1 MPTPFQILADPVSLV
16 IMAIYL
22 ALMIWEA
29 FFPARRLPPI
39 PFWRS
44 KGIVAFF
51 FFFFLSTYL
60 PLFYAHWLPS
70 AQLFD
75 LTNMNIALA
84 SLLGVILYEL
94 GMYVWHRAMHKNNLL
109 WRVFHQMH
117 HSAERLDTYG
127 AFFFSPFDM
136 IGFTLLGTVCFAF
149 IMGLPAQAITIVLL
163 ATNFLS
169 IFQHANIK
177 TPEWLGYIVQRPES
191 HAVHHAKGIHGYN
204 YSDLPVFDLIFGS
217 FRNTK
222 DYVKETG
229 FYNGASSRIVEMLT
243 FRDVSSPGK
252 KTSLKTTSK
261 IRKDSVRESV
271 VTSIN

>member
-16 IMAIYL
+16 IMAMYL
-22 ALMIWEA
+22 ALMVWEA
-29 FFPARRLPPI
+29 FFPARRLPSI

-70 AQLFD
+70 TQLFD
-75 LTNMNIALA
+75 LTNMNVALA
-84 SLLGVILYEL
+84 SFLGVLLYEL

-149 IMGLPAQAITIVLL
+149 IMGLPAQAVTIVLL
-163 ATNFLS
+163 VTNFLS
-169 IFQHANIK
+169 IFQHANIN
-177 TPEWLGYIVQRPES
+177 TPGWLGYIVQRPES

-217 FRNTK
+217 FRNPK
-222 DYVKETG
+222 EYVKETG
-229 FYNGASSRIVEMLT
+229 FYNGASSRIVDMLS
-243 FRDVSSPGK
+243 FRDVSSPRK
-252 KTSLKTTSK
+252 KSSLKTTSK
-261 IRKDSVRESV
+261 IREASVRESV
-271 VTSIN
+271 GTTIN